1 MMCSIC
7 GSVSVPSG
15 RDGSGRSPAARSTVV
30 VVVLGAVVVVPDDE
44 PLPLEQALSAT
55 VAAPAPRPV
64 RNVRRESTQ
73 AFYRGDR
80 LPRVR
85 VACAMRL
92 LPSSRGA
99 GAPLAPEERRRSLT
113 STHSPTGRRGA

>member
-1 MMCSIC
+1 MMMCSIC

-30 VVVLGAVVVVPDDE
+30 VVVLGAVVVVVPDDE

-64 RNVRRESTQ
+64 RNVRRESTE
-73 AFYRGDR
+73 AFYTGDR

-85 VACAMRL
+85 VACAIAIATVV
-92 LPSSRGA
+92 SRCG
-99 GAPLAPEERRRSLT
+99 GT
-113 STHSPTGRRGA
+113 S